1 MNNTKDRVLNVGSR
15 TIDLKFIEP
24 SFLDDNLTDCY
35 GQFVERKN
43 LIEVQKVL
51 PTPELQK
58 TILHELLHSFVS
70 ESKLSQNILSDEKD
84 EELLVSH
91 METQIYQ
98 FFKNNPE
105 MVIVIFG
112 HLIERWLNLKK
123 V

>member
-43 LIEVQKVL
+43 LIEIQKVL

-70 ESKLSQNILSDEKD
+70 ESKLSQNILSDDKD

>member
-1 MNNTKDRVLNVGSR
+1 METKKNRVLNVGSR
-15 TIDLKFIEP
+15 TIDLEFVSPDFIE
-24 SFLDDNLTDCY
+24 DNLCDCY
-35 GQFVERKN
+35 GHWIERKN
-43 LIEVQKVL
+43 LIQVQKSL
-51 PTPELQK
+51 TTPECEK

-70 ESKLSQNILSDEKD
+70 ESKLGQNILSEEKD

-112 HLIERWLNLKK
+112 HLIKRWLNLKK